1 MLIGKRRKTVGPAV
15 LLAMLTVTL
24 GSGCSP
30 IRWEHSYET
39 GLKRAARQ
47 RRRALVQ
54 FYSTVNADCLEM
66 DRKVFSDPDVQELM
80 HNFIAIRLDS
90 VLNKQLAQQFNVQTV
105 PTFIIIR
112 PDRQIAGSTSGA
124 MDAEK
129 FRIFLIKYSYN

>member
-1 MLIGKRRKTVGPAV
+1 MQVNRKLLGPAV
-15 LLAMLTVTL
+15 LLATLSVVL

-30 IRWEHSYET
+30 IHWERDYDA

-54 FYSTVNADCLEM
+54 FYSAVNTDCLEM
-66 DRKVFSDPDVQELM
+66 DRKVSDPDVQELM

-90 VLNKQLAQQFNVQTV
+90 VLNKQLAKQFNVQTV
-105 PTFIIIR
+105 PTFFVIR
-112 PDRQIAGSTSGA
+112 PDRQIAGSASGK

-129 FRIFLIKYSYN
+129 FRIFLIKHSYN